1 MGGRFGSIQARSV
14 KRTHKWVCHVV
25 AAYPKVS
32 PGSMNG
38 SILLR
43 WTVRDHRLNPGP
55 RPSPLRRRPPDAR
68 PSPGKARP
76 RRRPR
81 RRRKGLVCHQARHRR
96 AWCCLASTRN
106 RPALKTPPRNSWHW
120 PDVKLLRNI
129 GRALLHRDQLT
140 TRPES
145 ASPMS
150 NATSSRPTSTSTA
163 PSASAPDRRPS
174 RQATRHQH
182 SDREFTKWCWNF
194 RYQQENKNENRH
206 SHSQDPLPAGDPLHD
221 STVPETIR
229 LDS

>member
-25 AAYPKVS
+25 AAYPNVS
-32 PGSMNG
+32 PGPMNG

-129 GRALLHRDQLT
+129 GRALLHRDQIP
-140 TRPES
+140 TRLRIRCRMPHHRDRPVHRRRRVLGAGHGLNLRVRCRMPHHRDRPVHGRRRRKATQS
-145 ASPMS
+145 TGNQASTP
-150 NATSSRPTSTSTA
+150 RP
-163 PSASAPDRRPS
+163 RIYEVVL
-174 RQATRHQH
+174 
-182 SDREFTKWCWNF
+182 EFPIPTGEQK
-194 RYQQENKNENRH
+194 
-206 SHSQDPLPAGDPLHD
+206 
-221 STVPETIR
+221 
-229 LDS
+229 